1 MEQPQARIFSKRDFP
16 GGSVVNT
23 PHFHSREWGGE
34 QHGSN
39 PGGGTKMP
47 QSIQCGLKKFFFPKE
62 AKQTNP
68 KQ

>member
-1 MEQPQARIFSKRDFP
+1 MVSDE
-16 GGSVVNT
+16 
-23 PHFHSREWGGE
+23 SREWGGE

-47 QSIQCGLKKFFFPKE
+47 QSIQCGLKKIFFPKE